1 MAELSDLDPDENFF
15 NLIADSSSSYL
26 TEDKLHGFFNFDKK
40 DSFNAIH
47 VNCRSL
53 NKNFKALENLLTS
66 ISGKLTVI
74 AVSETWLTELSEDTF
89 NLMGYSFVSKSR
101 TNKLGGGVGLYIDSN
116 LEYKLRSDISL
127 LNDSIEC
134 VFVEIQQ
141 KNSANIIVGCV
152 YRPPN
157 TDLSLFNLELL
168 SILNKINGRNPK
180 PTIIAGDFNIDLLKS
195 EAHTPTGEFLN
206 NLTSHSFMPTIFYP
220 TRITDTTATLI
231 DNIFFNSIMYQFKTA
246 IVYSDISDHLPVAIH
261 INLNLSKNSAILER
275 KRRKYT
281 PEKIEAFKRELFT
294 IDWSPVYAE
303 TTNSG
308 SGPATASKYA
318 IFSQIFSNVFERFFP
333 VETLKIPNSN
343 SPRKC
348 WITKGLIKSCHRK
361 SFLYKKFR
369 KKPSKRNENKYIAY
383 RNKLNTL
390 LRVTERDYYR
400 NKLNSF
406 AGDLCQTWK
415 LLNEILNKN
424 KTIFSTDKFIKD
436 DGTIVTNP
444 CDIVECFND
453 FFVNVGDR
461 LASDI
466 PAATTNIKSYLRGSF
481 VDSFVLRPT
490 NPDEVVKITKA
501 FSSKRSFGVDLLP
514 VSVMKEC
521 IDPIADVLSH
531 IINLSF
537 SNGQFP
543 DELKIAKVCPVFKGG
558 SKSSF
563 SNYRPISVLPSF
575 SKVFEKIM
583 YNRLESY
590 IHSKNILINNQY
602 GFRHMHSTYMAM
614 LDMVN
619 KVSESIDNHEVSIGI
634 FIDLSKAFDTLNH
647 SILLR
652 KLEHYGI
659 RGTPLLWLNDY
670 LTNRKQCVCF
680 NNAVSLM
687 RPITCGVPQGSILG
701 PLLFILYVNDIVNCS
716 KLLHFILFADDTNL
730 FYSSSNYKDLMLT
743 VNLEL
748 SKLSEWFRANR
759 LSLNVAK
766 TNYVLFGTRRKCL
779 SDTHFSISING
790 NIIERAT
797 STKFLGVYIDQDLNW
812 KNHTAEIAK
821 KISKS
826 LGILNRVKYILP
838 RSSLITLYRTMI
850 HPYLIY
856 CNIIWGGA
864 SLFALNRLVC
874 LQKRAL
880 RLITCSY
887 FRSPSNPLFIK
898 LGILKLQDIHK
909 YQSLMFLYK
918 FKCNLLP
925 ICCTQYL
932 QLCVNSGQYFLRREA
947 TFIRFKF
954 RTLLRQKFISI
965 AGPDMWDCLPDFVR
979 QSVSIVMFK
988 TRLLDF
994 LSSSYSILV

>member
-1 MAELSDLDPDENFF
+1 MSQ
-15 NLIADSSSSYL
+15 
-26 TEDKLHGFFNFDKK
+26 
-40 DSFNAIH
+40 
-47 VNCRSL
+47 
-53 NKNFKALENLLTS
+53 
-66 ISGKLTVI
+66 KLTVI
-74 AVSETWLTELSEDTF
+74 AVSETWLTDLSEDTF
-89 NLMGYSFVSKSR
+89 NLTGYSFVSKSR
-101 TNKLGGGVGLYIDSN
+101 NNKLGGGVGLYIDCN
-116 LEYKLRSDISL
+116 LEYKHRLDISFI
-127 LNDSIEC
+127 NDFIEC
-134 VFVEIQQ
+134 IFVEIQQ

-157 TDLSLFNLELL
+157 TDLSLFNHEFL
-168 SILNKINGRNPK
+168 SILSKMNGRNPK
-180 PTIIAGDFNIDLLKS
+180 PTIIAGDFNLDLLKS
-195 EAHTPTGEFLN
+195 EVHAPTGEFLN

-220 TRITDTTATLI
+220 TRITDTSATLI
-231 DNIFFNSIMYQFKTA
+231 DNIFFNSIMHQFETA

-261 INLNLSKNSAILER
+261 INLNLSKNMPTSEL

-281 PEKIEAFKRELFT
+281 PEKVEAFRRELLT
-294 IDWSPVYAE
+294 IDWNPVYAE
-303 TTNSG
+303 KINSG
-308 SGPATASKYA
+308 IPAGMPIYATFSKMFSG
-318 IFSQIFSNVFERFFP
+318 VFERFFP
-333 VETLKIPNSN
+333 VETFKLSN
-343 SPRKC
+343 ANLPRKP

-361 SFLYKKFR
+361 SVLYKRFKS
-369 KKPSKRNENKYIAY
+369 KPSKRSESKYIAY

-390 LRVTERDYYR
+390 LRMAERNYYR

-424 KTIFSTDKFIKD
+424 KTTFVSNKFIKD
-436 DGTIVTNP
+436 DGSIVTNP
-444 CDIVECFND
+444 DDIVECFND
-453 FFVNVGDR
+453 FFVNIGNK

-466 PAATTNIKSYLRGSF
+466 PPATSSVKSYLKGSF
-481 VDSFVLRPT
+481 MDSFVLRPT
-490 NPDEVVKITKA
+490 SPDEVVQITKA
-501 FSSKRSFGVDLLP
+501 FSSKRSFGVDFIP
-514 VSVMKEC
+514 VSIMKQC
-521 IDPIADVLSH
+521 IDPVAEVLSH
-531 IINLSF
+531 IVNVSF
-537 SNGQFP
+537 SSGQFP

-558 SKSSF
+558 TKSSF

-575 SKVFEKIM
+575 SKIFEKIM

-590 IHSKNILINNQY
+590 ILYKNILINNQY
-602 GFRHMHSTYMAM
+602 GFRHLHSTYMAM

-619 KVSESIDNHEVSIGI
+619 KVTESIENREVSIGI

-647 SILLR
+647 NILLS

-659 RGTPLLWLNDY
+659 RGIPLLWLKDY
-670 LTNRKQCVCF
+670 LTNRKQFVCY
-680 NNAVSLM
+680 NSASSLM

-730 FYSSSNYKDLMLT
+730 FFSSKNYNDLMLT
-743 VNLEL
+743 VNTEL
-748 SKLSEWFRANR
+748 GKLSEWFRANR

-766 TNYVLFGTRRKCL
+766 TNYVLFGKRKKCL
-779 SDTHFSISING
+779 SDTNFAITINE
-790 NIIERAT
+790 NLIERVT

-812 KNHTAEIAK
+812 KHHTAEIAK

-864 SLFALNRLVC
+864 SLLALNRLEC

-887 FRSPSNPLFIK
+887 FRIPSNPLFIK
-898 LGILKLQDIHK
+898 LGILKLKDIHK

-918 FKCNLLP
+918 FKSNLLP
-925 ICCTQYL
+925 LCCMQYL
-932 QLCVNSGQYFLRREA
+932 QLCSDSGRYFLRHEN
-947 TFIRFKF
+947 TFIKLTF
-954 RTLLRQKFISI
+954 RTLLRKKFISVS
-965 AGPDMWDCLPDFVR
+965 GPEMWDCLPDFVR
-979 QSVSIVMFK
+979 QSVSIVIFK
-988 TRLLDF
+988 TRLIDF
-994 LSSSYSILV
+994 LSSLYSILV